1 MTRRTRR
8 LNFLP
13 FIHILTYQGRM
24 VIASVRGYG
33 RGSLLC
39 MGHIDLRLRMNRSSM
54 HCSRTIYMEVLP
66 KWSWY

>member
-1 MTRRTRR
+1 MRW
-8 LNFLP
+8 LNFLS

-24 VIASVRGYG
+24 VIVLVRGHG
-33 RGSLLC
+33 IGSLLY
-39 MGHIDLRLRMNRSSM
+39 MGHMDLRLRMNRSSM